1 MKKLIAV
8 MTCWKNTAKAD
19 AQRAT
24 WVKDIRE
31 QGSADV
37 VFFCG
42 APKGDHK
49 LNSDGYWERAGDQ
62 VTLFSVDDSY
72 FGIPDKVR
80 AICRWAYAY
89 GYEYVMKCDDDVY
102 IAPKRFPALPLDGQ
116 HYVGRFRGPHGI
128 FPAHFASGFAY
139 WLSRRAM
146 EDVFSSKNADWM
158 DERYVANRLA
168 LDGIFGYND
177 PVNYKVTGP
186 FTPASAI
193 LNRRALQDGTVFCE
207 YKASQQAEMHAC
219 LKDALPILNHPG
231 LRQVPQVSIT
241 QAQFDAVPTD
251 KPAQH
256 KIERYLR

>member
-1 MKKLIAV
+1 MKHLISI
-8 MTCWKNTAKAD
+8 MTCHKNYDKAE
-19 AQRAT
+19 AQRQT
-24 WVKDIRE
+24 WVKDVRAL
-31 QGSADV
+31 GFADV
-37 VFFCG
+37 VFFLG
-42 APKGDHK
+42 YPTKLSDRMPKADEVW
-49 LNSDGYWERAGDQ
+49 L
-62 VTLFSVDDSY
+62 SVDDSY
-72 FGIPDKVR
+72 LGLTKKVQ
-80 AICRWAYAY
+80 AMAAWSVAH
-89 GYEYVMKCDDDVY
+89 GYTHRSKCDDDVY
-102 IAPKRFPALPLDGQ
+102 AVPKRLAALPIAEHD
-116 HYVGRFRGPHGI
+116 YVGRFRGPHGI
-128 FPAHFASGFAY
+128 YPAHFASGFFY
-139 WLSRRAM
+139 TLSR
-146 EDVFSSKNADWM
+146 KADEIIASTAWNG
-158 DERYVANRLA
+158 DWLEERFVANRLA

-241 QAQFDAVPTD
+241 QAQFDAAPTD